1 MPELRDLNLN
11 RLVVFAA
18 VVEAGSLSAAAE
30 RLGVAKTMV
39 SAHIQRLEAE
49 VGATLIVRT
58 TRRSNLTEA
67 GRTLYEASRECVR
80 AASDALAAIS
90 ATSAISGP
98 LRGLVRVASPID
110 YGELAVAPALA
121 ALHRTQPQ
129 LDVELVCGDS
139 YVDLVAER
147 IDVAVR
153 LGNLRDSS
161 YRSARLGQYLRWI
174 VASPAFLAGRRL
186 PESPGELGEWP
197 FVSLSTMAHPH
208 TLSLCDL
215 SGQRVRVR
223 CKRAFLANTASACR
237 AATLAGA
244 GFAVM
249 TDFSIGEDLA
259 AGRLVRL
266 FPQWGGEPAAIQAV
280 FPSTRQPS
288 PKVAAV
294 IDALRRYLDRADQ
307 PRATARR

>member
-1 MPELRDLNLN
+1 MAELRDLNFN

-30 RLGVAKTMV
+30 RLGLAKTMV

-80 AASDALAAIS
+80 VASDALAAIS
-90 ATSAISGP
+90 AASGP
-98 LRGLVRVASPID
+98 LRGAVRVASPID
-110 YGELAVAPALA
+110 YGVLVVAPALA
-121 ALHRTQPQ
+121 ELRRMHPALE
-129 LDVELVCGDS
+129 VELVCSDG

-153 LGNLRDSS
+153 LGNLKDSS
-161 YRSARLGQYLRWI
+161 YRSAPLGQYLRWL
-174 VASPAFLAGRRL
+174 VASPAFLAGRQRPVL
-186 PESPGELGEWP
+186 PSELAELP
-197 FVSLSTMAHPH
+197 FVALSTLTHPY
-208 TLSLCDL
+208 TLSLRAT
-215 SGQRVRVR
+215 SGERERVR
-223 CKRAFLANTASACR
+223 CKRAFLANTASACS

-244 GFAVM
+244 GFGLL
-249 TDFSIGEDLA
+249 TNFSIGEDLA

-266 FPQWGGEPAAIQAV
+266 LPQWAGEPAAIQAV
-280 FPSTRQPS
+280 YPSTSQPS

-294 IDALRRYLDRADQ
+294 IEALRTYLTRIDQ
-307 PRATARR
+307 PRAIARR